1 MSTQELISKEVENLP
16 ESLQRE
22 VYDFARFLRLK
33 TNGELQLFQEFES
46 WEAASDEDFLK
57 LEQRMAEVEQMARGD
72 VLLVSLPPSD
82 RHEQSGRRPA
92 IAVQTDQAGEPMLM
106 VAPVTSS
113 LAALGFAF
121 SVRVEPSNENGL
133 TTPSVVMVF
142 ERRAI
147 NKARIV

>member
-16 ESLQRE
+16 EPLQRE

-82 RHEQSGRRPA
+82 RHEPC
-92 IAVQTDQAGEPMLM
+92 
-106 VAPVTSS
+106 
-113 LAALGFAF
+113 
-121 SVRVEPSNENGL
+121 
-133 TTPSVVMVF
+133 
-142 ERRAI
+142 
-147 NKARIV
+147 